1 MSLFSQIYKEPFPK
15 YDIPIDYIMDD
26 NVSGSIL
33 ELYKMFPCKIKAGV
47 FAICLSGGAKV
58 TLNLS
63 EYEVRENDFITVIP
77 GSFLQIHE
85 IYDNTAIAFIGFS
98 STYINTINFWK
109 NITLNLAEAIN
120 NPILHLPKEVAIFYK
135 DSISLIMKAEES
147 PIKLLDGDIM
157 ASIMEVFYKIHAI
170 IYRNSNVQMAE
181 KGPREL
187 EVLREFIR
195 LAFENYPHE
204 HKATFYANEI
214 GLTLSHFCATIKKAT
229 GKTAQD
235 IIRQLIIMDAK
246 AQLKSSDTR
255 INKIAKSLGFTPT
268 AFNRYFLEYVKMTP
282 QEYRNS

>member
-1 MSLFSQIYKEPFPK
+1 MSLFSKIYKEPFPK
-15 YDIPIDYIMDD
+15 YDIPIDYVMDD

-63 EYEVRENDFITVIP
+63 EYIVKENDFITVIP

-85 IYDNTAIAFIGFS
+85 IYENTSLAFIGFS
-98 STYINTINFWK
+98 SNFINTINFWK
-109 NITLNLAEAIN
+109 NITLNLAEVIN
-120 NPILHLPKEVAIFYK
+120 NPILHLPREIAIFYR
-135 DSISLIMKAEES
+135 DSISLIMKAEEA
-147 PIKLLDGDIM
+147 PIKLLNSNIM

-170 IYRNSNVQMAE
+170 IYKTSNVQIAE

-195 LAFENYPHE
+195 LAFENYPQE

-246 AQLKSSDTR
+246 AQLKSSDAR

>member
-1 MSLFSQIYKEPFPK
+1 MSLFSKIYKEPFPK
-15 YDIPIDYIMDD
+15 YDIPIDYVMDD

-63 EYEVRENDFITVIP
+63 EYIVKENDFITVIP

-85 IYDNTAIAFIGFS
+85 IYENTSLAFIGFS
-98 STYINTINFWK
+98 SNFINTINFWK
-109 NITLNLAEAIN
+109 NITLNLAEVIN
-120 NPILHLPKEVAIFYK
+120 NPILHLPREIAIFYR
-135 DSISLIMKAEES
+135 DSISLIMKAEEA
-147 PIKLLDGDIM
+147 PIKLLNSNIM
-157 ASIMEVFYKIHAI
+157 ASIMEVFYKTHAI
-170 IYRNSNVQMAE
+170 IYKTSNVQIAE

-195 LAFENYPHE
+195 LAFENYPQE

-246 AQLKSSDTR
+246 AQLKSSDAR

>member
-1 MSLFSQIYKEPFPK
+1 MSLFSKIYKEPFPK
-15 YDIPIDYIMDD
+15 YDIPIDYVMDD

-63 EYEVRENDFITVIP
+63 EYIVKENDFITVIP

-85 IYDNTAIAFIGFS
+85 IYENTSLAFIGFS
-98 STYINTINFWK
+98 SNFINTINFWK
-109 NITLNLAEAIN
+109 NITLNLAEVIN
-120 NPILHLPKEVAIFYK
+120 NPILHLPREIAIFYR
-135 DSISLIMKAEES
+135 DSISLIMKAEEA
-147 PIKLLDGDIM
+147 PIKLLDSNIM

-170 IYRNSNVQMAE
+170 IYKTSNVQIAE

-195 LAFENYPHE
+195 LAFENYPQE

-246 AQLKSSDTR
+246 AQLKSSDAR

>member
-1 MSLFSQIYKEPFPK
+1 MSLFSKIYKEPFPK
-15 YDIPIDYIMDD
+15 YDIPVDYVMDD

-63 EYEVRENDFITVIP
+63 EYIVKENDFITVIP

-85 IYDNTAIAFIGFS
+85 IYENTSLAFIGFS
-98 STYINTINFWK
+98 SNFINTINFWK
-109 NITLNLAEAIN
+109 NITLNLAEVIN
-120 NPILHLPKEVAIFYK
+120 NPILHLPREIAIFYR
-135 DSISLIMKAEES
+135 DSISLIMKAEEA
-147 PIKLLDGDIM
+147 PIKLLNSNIM

-170 IYRNSNVQMAE
+170 IYKTSNVQIAE

-195 LAFENYPHE
+195 LAFENYPQE

-246 AQLKSSDTR
+246 AQLKSSDAR

>member
-1 MSLFSQIYKEPFPK
+1 MSLFSKIYKEPFPK
-15 YDIPIDYIMDD
+15 YDIPIDYVLDD

-63 EYEVRENDFITVIP
+63 EYIVKENDFITVIP

-85 IYDNTAIAFIGFS
+85 IYENTSLAFIGFS
-98 STYINTINFWK
+98 SNFINTINFWK
-109 NITLNLAEAIN
+109 NITLNLAEVIN
-120 NPILHLPKEVAIFYK
+120 NPILHLPREIAIFYR
-135 DSISLIMKAEES
+135 DSISLIMKAEEA
-147 PIKLLDGDIM
+147 PIKLLDSNIM

-170 IYRNSNVQMAE
+170 IYKTSNVQIAE

-195 LAFENYPHE
+195 LAFENYPQE

-246 AQLKSSDTR
+246 AQLKSSDAR